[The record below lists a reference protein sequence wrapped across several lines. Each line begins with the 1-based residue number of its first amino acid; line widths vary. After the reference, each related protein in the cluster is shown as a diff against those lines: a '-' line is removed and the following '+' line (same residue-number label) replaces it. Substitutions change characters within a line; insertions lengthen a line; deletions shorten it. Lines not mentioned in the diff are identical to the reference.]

1 MCSTIYRNID
11 CLIAIRQTVMTVSR
25 SSPKRVRL
33 SVSVSVSS
41 EQDCILGT
49 RPTTFLNFG
58 SSQDVSN
65 EQPRQGGT
73 FCFEEKRKSKSSS
86 PPRRRR
92 DVPDIIISDVGDVNE
107 KWNQLAEEIHETSW
121 KAKQKEKR
129 KRAKKARVRRI
140 NLFVPI
146 LISF

>member
-1 MCSTIYRNID
+1 
-11 CLIAIRQTVMTVSR
+11 MTVSR

-41 EQDCILGT
+41 EQSCILGT
-49 RPTTFLNFG
+49 RPTTFLNLG
-58 SSQDVSN
+58 SSQDVNN
-65 EQPRQGGT
+65 EQPRHGGNV
-73 FCFEEKRKSKSSS
+73 EKRKSKSSS

-129 KRAKKARVRRI
+129 KRAKKARVRRR
-140 NLFVPI
+140 NLFVSSKY
-146 LISF
+146 LFNV